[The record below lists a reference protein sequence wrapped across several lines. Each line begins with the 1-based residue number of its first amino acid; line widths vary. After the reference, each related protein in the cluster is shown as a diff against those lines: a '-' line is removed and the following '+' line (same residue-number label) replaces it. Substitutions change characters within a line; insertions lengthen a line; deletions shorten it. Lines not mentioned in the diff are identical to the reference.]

1 MAKEIAGY
9 VKLQIKG
16 GQANPAPPVGPAL
29 GQRGINIMEFCKA
42 FNEKTKAFMGKPVP
56 VVITVYKDKKFDFI
70 IKSPPASHFIREA
83 AKLKSGYWSKRIIMK
98 KKSKRYREILK
109 SLIKDNKI
117 TTKEV
122 LDLVKKNSTTK
133 FDESIDVSLR
143 INLKQT
149 KGGDLSLRTIVN
161 LPNGS
166 GKKNK
171 VAVLCEAD
179 KVDLAKKSGADVVG
193 SDDLIEKIASG
204 KFDFTKLICTP
215 AMMSKIGKHGKV
227 LGPKGLMPNP
237 KLGTVSADIAKAV
250 KDIKTGL
257 VEIRNDKDGNLSSTI
272 GRKSF
277 STDKLLENYNHFIES
292 VKKEKPD
299 NIKGEFIKSS
309 FITSTMGVS
318 FKVGVK

>member
-1 MAKEIAGY
+1 
-9 VKLQIKG
+9 
-16 GQANPAPPVGPAL
+16 
-29 GQRGINIMEFCKA
+29 
-42 FNEKTKAFMGKPVP
+42 
-56 VVITVYKDKKFDFI
+56 
-70 IKSPPASHFIREA
+70 
-83 AKLKSGYWSKRIIMK
+83 MK
-98 KKSKRYREILK
+98 KKSKRFKEILK
-109 SLIKDNKI
+109 SSIKDKKI
-117 TTKEV
+117 SAKDA
-122 LDLVKKNSTTK
+122 LDLVKKNSTAK

-143 INLKQT
+143 INLKQS
-149 KGGDLSLRTIVN
+149 KGGDLSLRTTVN

-179 KVDLAKKSGADVVG
+179 KLGEAKKSGADIVG

-215 AMMSKIGKHGKV
+215 AMMGKIGKHGKV

-237 KLGTVSADIAKAV
+237 KLGTVTTDITKSV

-277 STDKLLENYNHFIES
+277 SSEKLFENFKHFIET

-299 NIKGEFIKSS
+299 TIKGEFIKSAY
-309 FITSTMGVS
+309 ITSTMGIS
-318 FKVGVK
+318 YKVGAK